1 VSHDIRD
8 QLVDFVSE
16 MSQKTEISRSR
27 FVGWLRMSRSKYYD
41 WQLRYGKA
49 NEHNRLVPRDWWLEG
64 WEREAIVQFF
74 IEHPFDGY
82 RRLCYMM
89 LDSDIVAV
97 SPSTVY
103 RVLSQSSLLGKKRE
117 KTSVKG
123 NGFVQPLKAHAHWH
137 IDVTY
142 LNIGGTFY
150 YMCSILDGFSRY
162 IVHWEIR
169 ESMKERDIEIII
181 QRAREKFPG
190 AFARVIS
197 DNGPQFMA
205 KDFKEFLRFCG
216 MSHVRTSP
224 YYPQSNGKL
233 ERMHGTLKRE
243 CIRPKCPG
251 SLEEAREIVAEYVEY
266 YNTKRLHSAIGY
278 VTPQDILE
286 GRQAAI
292 HQARDRKLEQARQRR
307 KERRQSKYRRAG

>member
-1 VSHDIRD
+1 
-8 QLVDFVSE
+8 
-16 MSQKTEISRSR
+16 MSQKTEISQSR
-27 FVGWLRMSRSKYYD
+27 FVVWLEMRRSKYYD

-49 NEHNRLVPRDWWLEG
+49 NEHNRLVPRDWWLDE
-64 WEREAIVQFF
+64 WERAAIIQFF

-89 LDSDIVAV
+89 LDSDVVAV

-103 RVLSQSSLLGKKRE
+103 RVLSQASLLGKKRV
-117 KTSVKG
+117 KASVKG
-123 NGFVQPLKAHAHWH
+123 SGFVQPQKAHAHWH

-169 ESMKERDIEIII
+169 ESMKERDIEIIV

-190 AFARVIS
+190 VFARMIS
-197 DNGPQFMA
+197 DNGPQFIA
-205 KDFKEFLRFCG
+205 KDFKEFIRFCG

-233 ERMHGTLKRE
+233 ERMHGTLKQE

-251 SLEEAREIVAEYVEY
+251 SLEEAREIVAEYVKY

-278 VTPQDILE
+278 VTPQDMLE
-286 GRQAAI
+286 GRQAEI
-292 HQARDRKLEQARQRR
+292 HQARDRKLELARQRR
-307 KERRQSKYRRAG
+307 KEKRQSKYRRAS